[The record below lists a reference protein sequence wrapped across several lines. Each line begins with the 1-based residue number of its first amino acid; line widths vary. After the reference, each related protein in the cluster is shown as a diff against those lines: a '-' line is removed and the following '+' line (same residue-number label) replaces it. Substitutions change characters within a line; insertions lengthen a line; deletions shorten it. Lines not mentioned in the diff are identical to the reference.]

1 MGEGA
6 CNISATS
13 LVADFAAQFSCELLN
28 SFQLLDCIFRKKA
41 FLYLFDVGWNGASQ
55 FVQFACSVRQFRCVL
70 TFDVRPCI
78 RSVLRSDSRLRRFG
92 PVVVALSVGEKGE
105 NEEKSEK
112 RPTDS

>member
-13 LVADFAAQFSCELLN
+13 LVADFAAHFSCELLN

-78 RSVLRSDSRLRRFG
+78 RKSPAFGQQAPEVWASCRGVVRWRERGKRR
-92 PVVVALSVGEKGE
+92 
-105 NEEKSEK
+105 EE
-112 RPTDS
+112 